1 MNDLT
6 QAPDLAAFVA
16 EGWNVHT
23 ERPRDVAQ
31 GLIARA
37 AAVQSD
43 DAGADAIQLAEHVWL
58 SHLQD
63 EPGLQAFLSA
73 VMPLEPSS
81 DAAAAA
87 AWRRARWALGSLA
100 ALPPSALPDLPPAAR
115 CRALQNVWMPML
127 LRGFAAQVRAA
138 VKTEVPLAM
147 AHPDVATRRGLA
159 ATCNNLTV
167 ELRTGRRGDAELD
180 ALMLELAS
188 ASRALWGSAGT
199 WLHAERAEY
208 QLARC
213 HAVLGQGDA
222 ALRHAQACLA
232 LINANADSPE
242 ADAFERFFAHEALA
256 WAHRA
261 AGDVAAAAE
270 QRACMAAR
278 CGEIVDTEL
287 RAWAAQALAEFDASG
302 ASGG

>member
-1 MNDLT
+1 MTDLNQT
-6 QAPDLAAFVA
+6 PDLAAFVA
-16 EGWNVHT
+16 EAWNVHN
-23 ERPRDVAQ
+23 ERPHDVAQ

-37 AAVQSD
+37 ASVQSD
-43 DAGADAIQLAEHVWL
+43 AAGADAIHLAEHVWL

-63 EPGLQAFLSA
+63 EPGLQAFLSTVKPA
-73 VMPLEPSS
+73 EPSS
-81 DAAAAA
+81 DAAAA
-87 AWRRARWALGSLA
+87 WRRAQWALGSLA
-100 ALPPSALPDLPPAAR
+100 AQPPSALPDLPPAAR
-115 CRALQNVWMPML
+115 YRALQNVWMPMV
-127 LRGFAAQVRAA
+127 LRGFAAQVHAA

-147 AHPDVATRRGLA
+147 AHPDAAVRRGLA
-159 ATCNNLTV
+159 VTCNNLTV

-188 ASRALWGSAGT
+188 ASRTLWGSAGT
-199 WLHAERAEY
+199 WVHAERAEY

-232 LINANADSPE
+232 LINANAQAPE

-261 AGDVAAAAE
+261 AGNATAAAE

-278 CGEIVDTEL
+278 CGEIADTEL
-287 RAWAAQALAEFDASG
+287 SAWAAEAMAEFDAAGESG
-302 ASGG
+302 V